1 MEENMATP
9 DIKRAFR
16 GVDTAQVDETFSS
29 LAEQISSLE
38 QSIAE
43 RNRTIQRLKK
53 DIADPASA
61 SPSYSKLG
69 SAFEQT
75 LRTAEEQARRLRN
88 DAAVAVS
95 EIGNSTDIDV
105 HNLTEKTER
114 EKRHLIDA
122 ANALAKDLRLQ
133 IDRETA
139 AATQQLEDERARMET
154 NAARANRTAAS
165 LISQAEQQLSDVRAA
180 AHREIAEIT
189 RRAAEIV
196 QVASDN
202 KVNAEIRIGLD
213 VSDAQARSTALHDE
227 ADAFAQQAY
236 EQADAHVDGVIAQ
249 SEALKQEADDY
260 LLSAQIRADQIL
272 QDSRGLVQKSVSDAM
287 TRSSEIAQASDEF
300 FADFVLD
307 AESSI
312 SEVSRNKLA
321 LTNYAAHIRGV
332 SHDVNVDA
340 IEAGPAR
347 GMRSIQQ
354 AQIVEDDK

>member
-1 MEENMATP
+1 MATP
-9 DIKRAFR
+9 DLKRAFR
-16 GVDTAQVDETFSS
+16 GVDPTQVDEVFRA
-29 LAEQISSLE
+29 LAQQISSIE

-43 RNRTIQRLKK
+43 RNRTIDRLKK

-61 SPSYSKLG
+61 LPSYSKLG

-88 DAAVAVS
+88 DAAVTVS
-95 EIGNSTDIDV
+95 EISNSTDIDV
-105 HNLTEKTER
+105 RNLKEKTER
-114 EKRHLIDA
+114 ENRNLVDA
-122 ANALAKDLRLQ
+122 ANAEAKDSRLQ
-133 IDRETA
+133 IERETA

-154 NAARANRTAAS
+154 NAARADRTAAS

-189 RRAAEIV
+189 RRSAEIV
-196 QVASDN
+196 QIASDN
-202 KVNAEIRIGLD
+202 KVNAEIRIGID

-236 EQADAHVDGVIAQ
+236 ESADAHVDAVIAQ
-249 SEALKQEADDY
+249 SEARKQEADDY
-260 LLSAQIRADQIL
+260 LLSAKIRADQIL
-272 QDSRGLVQKSVSDAM
+272 QDSRGLVQKSISDAM
-287 TRSSEIAQASDEF
+287 ERSSQITEASDEF

-312 SEVSRNKLA
+312 GQIRRNDLA
-321 LTNYAAHIRGV
+321 LSNYNAHIRGV

-347 GMRSIQQ
+347 GLRSIQQ
-354 AQIVEDDK
+354 AQIVEDGE

>member
-1 MEENMATP
+1 MATP

-16 GVDTAQVDETFSS
+16 GVDPTQVDEVFRA
-29 LAEQISSLE
+29 LAQQISSIE
-38 QSIAE
+38 QAIAE
-43 RNRTIQRLKK
+43 RNRTSDRLKK

-61 SPSYSKLG
+61 LPSYSKLG

-88 DAAVAVS
+88 DAAVTVS

-105 HNLTEKTER
+105 HNLTQKTER
-114 EKRHLIDA
+114 ENRNLIDA
-122 ANALAKDLRLQ
+122 ASALAKDLRLQ
-133 IDRETA
+133 IERETA
-139 AATQQLEDERARMET
+139 AETQQLEDERARMET
-154 NAARANRTAAS
+154 NAARADRTAAS

-180 AHREIAEIT
+180 A
-189 RRAAEIV
+189 
-196 QVASDN
+196 
-202 KVNAEIRIGLD
+202 
-213 VSDAQARSTALHDE
+213 LHDE

-236 EQADAHVDGVIAQ
+236 ERADAHVDGVIAQ

-272 QDSRGLVQKSVSDAM
+272 QDSRGLVQKSISDAM
-287 TRSSEIAQASDEF
+287 TLSSQITLASDEF

-312 SEVSRNKLA
+312 GQIRRNDLA
-321 LTNYAAHIRGV
+321 LSNYTAHIRGV

-347 GMRSIQQ
+347 GLRSIQQ
-354 AQIVEDDK
+354 AQIVEDEK